1 MTDSLRAVADTAATG
16 AACPTPVVI
25 LAYCFYAAILF
36 FVIRAIV
43 KAVRKPRSG
52 ASMRERVSGLL
63 WVAVVILSGVGVR
76 IYDEFSAYYGIR
88 NILIVISVLSL
99 CVIGYFI
106 AKSVMKPRKLAW
118 YALKI
123 NLVQTIKEILWVCVI
138 VIASCCITSE
148 FFVSLA
154 EDVKAWTTHALNM
167 NDYIIALVW
176 DLTGLSFITLK
187 IVKTIKK

>member
-1 MTDSLRAVADTAATG
+1 MADSLRVAADTVGTG
-16 AACPTPVVI
+16 AACPTIVII

-43 KAVRKPRSG
+43 KAVRKPSSG
-52 ASMRERVSGLL
+52 ASMRECVSRLL
-63 WVAVVILSGVGVR
+63 WVTVVILSGVGVR

-106 AKSVMKPRKLAW
+106 AKSVMKSRKFAW

-123 NLVQTIKEILWVCVI
+123 NLVQAIKEILWVCVI
-138 VIASCCITSE
+138 VIASCCVTSE

-154 EDVKAWTTHALNM
+154 EDVKAWTTHALNL

-187 IVKTIKK
+187 VIKAIKA